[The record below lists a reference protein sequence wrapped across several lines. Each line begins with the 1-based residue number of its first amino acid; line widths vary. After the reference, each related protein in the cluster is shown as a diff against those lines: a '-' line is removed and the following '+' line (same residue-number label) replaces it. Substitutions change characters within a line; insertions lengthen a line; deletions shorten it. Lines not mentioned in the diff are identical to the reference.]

1 MRRLVFVTQ
10 EYDPDATI
18 LGVTREWVA
27 ALAARCAGVDVIAA
41 GAPPGA
47 AAGGP
52 PNVRLFT
59 LGKERGAG
67 RVAQAAALA
76 RTLAATVP
84 GAGAVFVHMV
94 PRFAVLSAPFTAVSR
109 RRLALW
115 YAQGG
120 VDRSLRLAGRLVD
133 DLLTPTRDSFP
144 LGGPGI
150 ERRLRITGHGID
162 TRRYAPDGSAPASP
176 PEVLAVGRLSPSK
189 RYDRLL
195 DAAAL
200 LPRGGWRLRI
210 AGPPLYASDRA
221 NADALRRQAGALGIG
236 ERVEFAGA
244 VPYARMPAAYRAAW
258 VLAHTSGTGSLDKVV
273 LEAMACGT
281 PVLSTAA
288 SSRTAFGALA
298 ETLWCPTDTPPAFA
312 TALAGMLDWSPRRR
326 REVGLAA
333 REVVLREHS
342 LEGWAGRVADLLGVG

>member
-1 MRRLVFVTQ
+1 MRRLVFITQ

-18 LGVTREWVA
+18 LGVTRDWVA
-27 ALAARCAGVDVIAA
+27 ALARRCAGVDVVAA

-47 AAGGP
+47 ASGGP

-67 RVAQAAALA
+67 RVAQAATLA
-76 RTLAATVP
+76 RTLARTVP

-94 PRFAVLSAPFTAVSR
+94 PRFAVLSAPFAAVTR

-120 VDRSLRLAGRLVD
+120 VDRSLRLASRLVD

-144 LGGPGI
+144 LGGPAVS
-150 ERRLRITGHGID
+150 RRLRITGHGID
-162 TRRYAPDGSAPASP
+162 TGRYAPDGTPPAAPP
-176 PEVLAVGRLSPSK
+176 QLLAVGRLSPSK

-200 LPRGGWRLRI
+200 LPKGEWRLRI
-210 AGPPLYASDRA
+210 AGPPLYASDRDNA
-221 NADALRRQAGALGIG
+221 AALRRRADALGIAD
-236 ERVEFAGA
+236 RVDFSGA
-244 VPYARMPAAYRAAW
+244 VPYALMPAAYRAAW
-258 VLAHTSGTGSLDKVV
+258 ALAHTSGTGSLDKVV

-281 PVLSTAA
+281 PVLSTAP
-288 SSRTAFGALA
+288 SSRTAFGTLA
-298 ETLWCPTDTPPAFA
+298 ETMWCPTDTAPAFA
-312 TALAGMLDWSPRRR
+312 AALAGMLDWSPRRR

-333 REVVLREHS
+333 REVVQREHS
-342 LEGWAGRVADLLGVG
+342 LEGWAERVTAILGVG